1 MNNNCRNWNVL
12 CWNVRGLNSES
23 RQRDVRRKVDE
34 SHCAIACLQET
45 KCSSF
50 DSRMIKSFC
59 PKRFD
64 SFAFSPSLGAS
75 GGILVVWNSSI
86 FDGTL
91 LQVQQFAVVIEFV
104 SRQNNERWTLVVVYG
119 PCQGEARD
127 NFVTWMY
134 HLNIPVDENWLI
146 LGDFNFLRS
155 VDNRNLPGGDLNDM
169 FIFNEI
175 IGHLGLLELPIKC
188 RSYTWSNMQDTP
200 LLEQL
205 D

>member
-1 MNNNCRNWNVL
+1 MDNHCRNWDVL
-12 CWNVRGLNSES
+12 CWNVRGLNSEA
-23 RQRDVRRKVDE
+23 RQRAVRQKIDE

-45 KCSSF
+45 KCASF
-50 DSRMIKSFC
+50 DSRMLKSFC

-86 FDGTL
+86 FGGTL

-127 NFVTWMY
+127 NFVTLLY
-134 HLNIPVDENWLI
+134 HLNIPVDENWLLLWI
-146 LGDFNFLRS
+146 LISCVLWITETYL
-155 VDNRNLPGGDLNDM
+155 VV
-169 FIFNEI
+169 I
-175 IGHLGLLELPIKC
+175 
-188 RSYTWSNMQDTP
+188 
-200 LLEQL
+200 
-205 D
+205 